1 MAGLESTVDMF
12 DLRMSES
19 VRPLYDAVKK
29 FIAEEVEPITAEY
42 FRLGEN
48 RTDRWSYGE
57 GQLELFET
65 VKNKAKEQGLWNFFL
80 PDAETGEGLS
90 NLDYAYIAI
99 ELGKNPLASE
109 SMNCAAPDTGNMEV
123 LERVGT
129 PEQKKQ
135 WLEPLL
141 SGEIRSAYAMTE
153 PDVASSDA
161 KNVACK
167 AVRDGDEWVITGEK
181 YYISGAGD
189 PRCKI
194 MITMVQTNPD
204 AAPHQRQSQ
213 ILVPTDTPGVE
224 ILGPMHVFGK
234 DDAPH
239 GHMHIRFN
247 DVRVPY
253 ENVLLG
259 EGRGF
264 EISQVRLG
272 PGRIHH
278 CMRSVGAAERAIELM
293 AKRGLTREA
302 FGKRLGN
309 LGGNV
314 QMIAQARIE
323 IESMR
328 RMVLTAAKAMD
339 ELGNAEARVWVSAVK
354 AMVPIRVCEI
364 IDNAIQIHGATGV
377 SQWTP
382 LADMYASQRTLRL
395 ADGPDEVHW
404 FVVGRSELAR
414 WEEEGG
420 NSYDPKVAYLN
431 RTDSITTASS
441 PGPDVR
447 RRAHPGQKYEQA

>member
-1 MAGLESTVDMF
+1 MTGLESTVDMF
-12 DLRMSES
+12 DLRMSEA

-29 FIAEEVEPITAEY
+29 FIAEEVQPMSEEF
-42 FRLGEN
+42 FRLGQDN
-48 RTDRWSYGE
+48 PDRWSYAP
-57 GQLELFET
+57 GQLEALEK
-65 VKNKAKEQGLWNFFL
+65 VKIRAKEVGLWNFFL
-80 PDAETGEGLS
+80 PNAETGEGLS

-109 SMNCAAPDTGNMEV
+109 SMNCSAPDTGNMEV

-129 PEQKKQ
+129 AEQKKQ

-141 SGEIRSAYAMTE
+141 AGEIRSAYAMTE

-161 KNVACK
+161 KNVACQ
-167 AVRDGDEWVITGEK
+167 AVRDGDEWVINGEK

-194 MITMVQTNPD
+194 MITMVQTSPD
-204 AAPHQRQSQ
+204 GPPHQRQSQ
-213 ILVPTDTPGVE
+213 ILVPIDTPGVE

-239 GHMHIRFN
+239 GHMHIRFT

-253 ENVLLG
+253 DNVLLG

-278 CMRSVGAAERAIELM
+278 CMRSIGQAEKALEM
-293 AKRGLTREA
+293 MVARGVTREA
-302 FGKRLGN
+302 FGKPLAR
-309 LGGNV
+309 LGGNTE
-314 QMIAQARIE
+314 MIAKARIE

-364 IDNAIQIHGATGV
+364 IDQAIQMHGATGV

-404 FVVGRSELAR
+404 MVVGRAEVNAGEPNAR
-414 WEEEGG
+414 D
-420 NSYDPKVAYLN
+420 YDPKEAYLA
-431 RTDSITTASS
+431 RADDAAIRDGAFS
-441 PGPDVR
+441 GPS
-447 RRAHPGQKYEQA
+447 